1 MQMCDKC
8 TKMSG
13 ALILVVG
20 VLFLLRDLGIWNFWD
35 VQWWTALFLLFG
47 LGKLCGAG
55 CPECKSM
62 CKKK

>member
-1 MQMCDKC
+1 
-8 TKMSG
+8 MSG